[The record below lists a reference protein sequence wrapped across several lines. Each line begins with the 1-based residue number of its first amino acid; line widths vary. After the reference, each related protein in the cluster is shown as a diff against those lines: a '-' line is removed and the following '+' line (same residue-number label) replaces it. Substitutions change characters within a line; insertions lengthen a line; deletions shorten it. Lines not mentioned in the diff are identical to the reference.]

1 MDNSLR
7 LLPISQVPQFSD
19 QPLAW
24 SLKLWATGKEE
35 FSEQDWHNFYA
46 NTKNSDYQHWDLAG
60 TDQELLFLAMVNV
73 AGKQEVVA
81 SIGLCDF
88 DDFEELRKYKPWIVA
103 FVVRQD
109 LRGSGVG
116 TQVLQLMERK
126 AFEYGISLVYLWT
139 EGERKF
145 YENRGYIYVETLIKP
160 GRKIEVLKKE
170 LMVQKSLE

>member
-1 MDNSLR
+1 MDKSLE
-7 LLPISQVPQFSD
+7 LLPISQVLQFSD

-46 NTKNSDYQHWDLAG
+46 NTKKSDYQNWDLAG

-73 AGKQEVVA
+73 AGK
-81 SIGLCDF
+81 
-88 DDFEELRKYKPWIVA
+88 A
-103 FVVRQD
+103 FVVRED

-126 AFEYGISLVYLWT
+126 VVEYGISHIYLWT
-139 EGERKF
+139 EGQRAF
-145 YENRGYIYVETLIKP
+145 YQNRGYQFVEQLIKKD
-160 GRKIEVLKKE
+160 RIIDVME
-170 LMVQKSLE
+170 KSLSS